1 MEKIEKARA
10 MYRRL
15 EGIDKTSEEFAYR
28 QFEAYERLL
37 TIRSC

>member
-1 MEKIEKARA
+1 MEKIEKARE

-15 EGIDKTSEEFAYR
+15 ERIDKNSTEFICR
-28 QFEAYERLL
+28 KFEAYERLL